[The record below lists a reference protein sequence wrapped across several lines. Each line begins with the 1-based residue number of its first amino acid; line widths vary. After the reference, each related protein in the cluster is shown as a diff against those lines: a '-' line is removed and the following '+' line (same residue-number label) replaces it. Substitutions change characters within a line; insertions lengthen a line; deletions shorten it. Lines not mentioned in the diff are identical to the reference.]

1 MGIVV
6 AVCHIENLLHDLG
19 GRVDNDPSREDQ
31 VQEQMVEVGQIGT
44 HTVVVEGSTYLY
56 NTKEEPKATMSQS
69 IFLFFFFFW
78 AAPQAYGSSQA
89 RGWSCSC

>member
-44 HTVVVEGSTYLY
+44 HTVVVEGSTYPADKVLVQMV
-56 NTKEEPKATMSQS
+56 EQ
-69 IFLFFFFFW
+69 FLW
-78 AAPQAYGSSQA
+78 DLGNKHLPAVLDISENLVVPSEVV
-89 RGWSCSC
+89 W